1 MRTISLAQL
10 FVVVAFALLIDRA
23 MKYVA
28 LEYSYD
34 NKLYSLFVNSY
45 GVFSIP
51 VSNGWMMVVSGI
63 IILSLIITSAIFFIR
78 NKKVSIAMA
87 VLIIGA
93 LSNFYDRVA
102 YGGVI
107 DFLRIGHAS
116 VINLSDVYII
126 TALIVMI
133 LGVDRYYVLR

>member
-10 FVVVAFALLIDRA
+10 FVVVTFALLIDRVT
-23 MKYVA
+23 KYVA

-34 NKLYSLFVNSY
+34 NKLYSLFVNTY
-45 GVFSIP
+45 GVFSVP
-51 VSNGWMMVVSGI
+51 VSNGWMIIISGI
-63 IILSLIITSAIFFIR
+63 IILSLIVASAIFFIR
-78 NKKVSIAMA
+78 NKQMSIAMA

-107 DFLRIGHAS
+107 DFLRIGHSS

-126 TALIVMI
+126 VALIVMVF
-133 LGVDRYYVLR
+133 GVDRYYVLR